1 MQVLNRMFQRDIIP
15 WSYAIFLVLMPTLTG
30 PGIQGFFSD
39 PINLLLEIQLR
50 SFKLTLQ
57 LINCFFFDLDL
68 ELQTFLIVLSC
79 TLISL
84 DLLKLIV

>member
-15 WSYAIFLVLMPTLTG
+15 WSDAIFL

-68 ELQTFLIVLSC
+68 ELQTFLIVLIC